1 MKSEN
6 ETIKDSATK
15 DISTLF
21 ELEGD
26 DYKPERVGLF
36 WSNNYI
42 EYESKNGGNKN
53 LLVKEYLNKVKLY
66 FRHIIIDLQK
76 SGQWRCRWR
85 AWNALIE
92 QQYRL

>member
-53 LLVKEYLNKVKLY
+53 LLVK
-66 FRHIIIDLQK
+66 
-76 SGQWRCRWR
+76 
-85 AWNALIE
+85 
-92 QQYRL
+92 